1 MILYSYQLVLF
12 TYMHVYIAFT
22 INNFNM
28 IDNLKVTYQTED
40 INIALSPSD
49 TYENIPYDLATIFSR
64 IIKDSDANSDIV
76 IEQLIE
82 EFGKPEHVQ
91 FIYIIFVL
99 INILGV
105 FLYKSYKNYEPI
117 TLSGIWMEFQ

>member
-1 MILYSYQLVLF
+1 MILYSYWLVSS
-12 TYMHVYIAFT
+12 TYIHVYIV

-40 INIALSPSD
+40 INISLSPSD
-49 TYENIPYDLATIFSR
+49 TYENISYDLATIFSR

-82 EFGKPEHVQ
+82 EFGKPAC
-91 FIYIIFVL
+91 L
-99 INILGV
+99 
-105 FLYKSYKNYEPI
+105 
-117 TLSGIWMEFQ
+117 

>member
-1 MILYSYQLVLF
+1 MVSS
-12 TYMHVYIAFT
+12 TYMYVYIV

-28 IDNLKVTYQTED
+28 IDNLKVTYQIER
-40 INIALSPSD
+40 INISLSPSN

-82 EFGKPEHVQ
+82 EFGKPEH
-91 FIYIIFVL
+91 I
-99 INILGV
+99 
-105 FLYKSYKNYEPI
+105 
-117 TLSGIWMEFQ
+117 

>member
-1 MILYSYQLVLF
+1 MILYSYWLVSS
-12 TYMHVYIAFT
+12 TYMYIYIA

-40 INIALSPSD
+40 INISLSPSD

-82 EFGKPEHVQ
+82 EFGKPAC
-91 FIYIIFVL
+91 L
-99 INILGV
+99 
-105 FLYKSYKNYEPI
+105 
-117 TLSGIWMEFQ
+117 

>member
-1 MILYSYQLVLF
+1 MVLF

-28 IDNLKVTYQTED
+28 IDNLKVTYRTEA
-40 INIALSPSD
+40 INISLSPSD
-49 TYENIPYDLATIFSR
+49 VYENIPYDLATIFSR

-82 EFGKPEHVQ
+82 EFGKPENV
-91 FIYIIFVL
+91 
-99 INILGV
+99 
-105 FLYKSYKNYEPI
+105 
-117 TLSGIWMEFQ
+117 

>member
-1 MILYSYQLVLF
+1 MILYSYQLSLS
-12 TYMHVYIAFT
+12 TYMYVYIV

-40 INIALSPSD
+40 INISLSPSD
-49 TYENIPYDLATIFSR
+49 VYENIPYDLATIFSR

-82 EFGKPEHVQ
+82 EFGKPEHIQ
-91 FIYIIFVL
+91 YI
-99 INILGV
+99 
-105 FLYKSYKNYEPI
+105 
-117 TLSGIWMEFQ
+117 

>member
-1 MILYSYQLVLF
+1 MVLF

-82 EFGKPEHVQ
+82 EFGKPEHV
-91 FIYIIFVL
+91 
-99 INILGV
+99 
-105 FLYKSYKNYEPI
+105 
-117 TLSGIWMEFQ
+117 